1 MKKWLLAWLV
11 FTGYVIANMT
21 MMETAEQPHLVATL
35 LLGFFFFLIFGI
47 RGVYGAMS
55 IVATIVVL
63 AVIVHQFKYPGVSLH
78 NYTEVLIRLLL
89 DLITISGGG
98 GIAYWVTR
106 MWSHRTAKR

>member
-1 MKKWLLAWLV
+1 MKKWLLAWIV

-35 LLGFFFFLIFGI
+35 LLGFFFYLIFGL

-63 AVIVHQFKYPGVSLH
+63 AMIVHQVKFPGVSFQ
-78 NYTEVLIRLLL
+78 NYSEMLLRLLL

-98 GIAYWVTR
+98 GIAYWLTR
-106 MWSHRTAKR
+106 LLLRRSTK